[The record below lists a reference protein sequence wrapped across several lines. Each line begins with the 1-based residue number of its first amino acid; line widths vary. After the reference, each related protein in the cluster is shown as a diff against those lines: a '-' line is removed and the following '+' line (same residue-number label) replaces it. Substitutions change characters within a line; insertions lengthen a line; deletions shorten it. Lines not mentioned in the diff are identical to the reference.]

1 MSIFD
6 SLKGLFGQG
15 DAAAMPTLISEALGK
30 TNLGSLQ
37 GLVSQLE
44 QGGLGQQVQS
54 WAGSGQNLPVSPDQL
69 KAALG
74 DEHVQQIAQHI
85 GVDPNAVLNLLAEHL
100 PSAVQGTRQ
109 TTA

>member
-1 MSIFD
+1 MTIFD

-15 DAAAMPTLISEALGK
+15 ETAAIPTLISEALAK

-37 GLVSQLE
+37 GLLGQLE

-54 WAGSGQNLPVSPDQL
+54 WLGSGPNMPVSADQL
-69 KAALG
+69 RAVVS

-85 GVDPNAVLNLLAEHL
+85 GVDPNVVLNLLAEHL
-100 PSAVQGTRQ
+100 PSAVQRTQQ
-109 TTA
+109 TTI